1 MPGQDLCEMRP
12 SIRIALFAILTA
24 LTAVLTVIIE
34 IPVPATQ
41 GYINL
46 GDVGVLLAGLL
57 LGPFGGLAGGFGS
70 ALADVAL
77 GYYLYA
83 PITFVVKGLEGT
95 IAGLIVWTLKPF
107 DRFEGRVVVAVL
119 LGSCVMVFGYYI
131 AEAVLFGATAALVE
145 VPGNMFQV
153 VFGSIVAVSA
163 FLAIIRGL
171 PYFRQKP
178 SSAEKTM
185 ENE

>member
-1 MPGQDLCEMRP
+1 MSEQDLSEIRL
-12 SIRIALFAILTA
+12 SIRIALFAVLTA
-24 LTAVLTVIIE
+24 LTAVLTIIIE

-57 LGPFGGLAGGFGS
+57 LGPFGGLAGGLGS

-83 PITFVVKGLEGT
+83 PITFVVKGIEGT
-95 IAGLIVWTLKPF
+95 IVGLIMWTFKLF
-107 DRFEGRVVVAVL
+107 DRFEVRVVLAVL
-119 LGSCVMVFGYYI
+119 LGSCIMVFGYYT
-131 AEAVLFGATAALVE
+131 AEVVLFGPAAALVE
-145 VPGNMFQV
+145 VPGNIFQV

-163 FLAIIRGL
+163 FLAINKGL
-171 PYFRQKP
+171 PYFRQKT
-178 SSAEKTM
+178 SMAGKLL

>member
-1 MPGQDLCEMRP
+1 MPEQNLGEMRP
-12 SIRIALFAILTA
+12 SIRIALFAVLTA

-57 LGPFGGLAGGFGS
+57 LGPFGGLAAGLGS

-95 IAGLIVWTLKPF
+95 IVGLIMWTFKPI
-107 DRFEGRVVVAVL
+107 DRFEVRVVVAVL
-119 LGSCVMVFGYYI
+119 LGSCVMIFGYFA
-131 AEAVLFGATAALVE
+131 AETVLFGPAAALVE
-145 VPGNMFQV
+145 VPGNIFQV

-163 FLAIIRGL
+163 FLAINKGL

-178 SSAEKTM
+178 SSADKIL

>member
-1 MPGQDLCEMRP
+1 MSEQDLGEMRP
-12 SIRIALFAILTA
+12 SIRIALFAVLTA
-24 LTAVLTVIIE
+24 LTAVLTAIIE

-57 LGPFGGLAGGFGS
+57 LGPFGGLAGGLGS

-95 IAGLIVWTLKPF
+95 IVGLIMWTFKPF
-107 DRFEGRVVVAVL
+107 NRFEVRIVVAVL
-119 LGSCVMVFGYYI
+119 LGSCVMVFGYFT
-131 AEAVLFGATAALVE
+131 AEAVLFGPAAALVE
-145 VPGNMFQV
+145 VPGNIFQV

-163 FLAIIRGL
+163 FLAIYKGL
-171 PYFRQKP
+171 PYFRQK
-178 SSAEKTM
+178 SSLAGKTM